1 MENTFTV
8 KAINRRG
15 NRLEFDYDIT
25 GEWRKYFEL
34 SKKLWIEYNRGMEQ
48 VPESVA
54 VIPLIS
60 DVLPIVWL
68 CDAELIIPSL
78 DRDFYENLPDVK
90 KGYMDMYPMLTFGG
104 RLTVSEIVENGNP
117 GAKETAALF
126 SGGLDS
132 YTTLL
137 RHLDE
142 KPSLLA
148 VWGADIKPDDDT
160 SWERVERH
168 AKEAA
173 ESYGLEYLS
182 IRTNFREI
190 IAEPELNRLAPK
202 SAGGWWYGL
211 QHGIGLLG
219 HTAPLAYVCGFRTV
233 YIASS
238 FPESMKGQYTCAS
251 DPTIDNHMRYCGC
264 AAVHDGYEWD
274 RQTKVR
280 YVVSRKK
287 ETGADI
293 QLRVCW
299 ESALS
304 PSRSED
310 GGGNCC
316 RCEKCY
322 RTILEIVSEGG
333 DPNEYG
339 FVWHDA
345 DIKRCERDMKT
356 RILCSKM
363 MITQAYPPIQ
373 KALYTNRSS
382 IQGVEKYQWIQRM
395 DFSNFNDYPIKRLR
409 RSLPVRA
416 VKKLL
421 HIVKKGLQ

>member
-54 VIPLIS
+54 VIPLLCDI
-60 DVLPIVWL
+60 LPIVWL
-68 CDAELIIPSL
+68 CDAELTVPSL
-78 DRDFYENLPDVK
+78 DQDFYENLPGVK
-90 KGYMDMYPMLTFGG
+90 KGYMDMYPMLSFNG
-104 RLTVSEIVENGNP
+104 RLTVSEVVENARPN
-117 GAKETAALF
+117 AKETAALF
-126 SGGLDS
+126 SGGLDA

-142 KPSLLA
+142 KPSLLT
-148 VWGADIKPDDDT
+148 VWGADIRADDRE
-160 SWERVERH
+160 SWEKAERH

-173 ESYGLEYLS
+173 ESYGLEYLP
-182 IRTNFREI
+182 IHTNFREI
-190 IAEPELNRLAPK
+190 IVDSELNRLAAK
-202 SAGGWWYGL
+202 SGDNWWHGL
-211 QHGIGLLG
+211 QHGIGLLS
-219 HTAPLAYVCGFRTV
+219 HAAPLAYVCGFRTV

-238 FPESMKGQYTCAS
+238 NPESMKGQYTCGS
-251 DPTIDNHMRYCGC
+251 DPTIDNHVRYCGC
-264 AAVHDGYEWD
+264 AVVHDGYEWD
-274 RQTKVR
+274 RQAKAR
-280 YVVSRKK
+280 YVVFRKK

-293 QLRVCW
+293 RLRVCW

-304 PSRSED
+304 SAPGRS

-339 FVWHDA
+339 FVWRDA
-345 DIKRCERDMKT
+345 DIKRCERDLRTK
-356 RILCSKM
+356 ILYPQ
-363 MITQAYPPIQ
+363 IFINQYYPPIQ
-373 KALYTNRSS
+373 EALRANQSV
-382 IQGVEKYQWIQRM
+382 IQGAEKYQWMQEF

-409 RSLPVRA
+409 RSLPARA
-416 VKKLL
+416 VRKLL
-421 HIVKKGLQ
+421 RAVRKGRT